1 MTEKEKNKELCNK
14 YPFLRWYGSPLYAG
28 YSEDGELDYSYTW
41 EDELPEGWRK
51 AFCPKMWDELKEILE
66 KHNYLN
72 EFRFTQI
79 KEKWGCLRIYD
90 NGAPEEAY
98 NEIEAWEAK
107 YEELSEKFCIQ
118 CGKPAKYISIGWISP
133 WCENCVKEIND
144 AVIKIENAKDFYN
157 ASAEERKK
165 FIMKF

>member
-1 MTEKEKNKELCNK
+1 
-14 YPFLRWYGSPLYAG
+14 
-28 YSEDGELDYSYTW
+28 
-41 EDELPEGWRK
+41 
-51 AFCPKMWDELKEILE
+51 MWDELKEILE

-72 EFRFTQI
+72 EFRFSQI
-79 KEKWGCLRIYD
+79 KEKWGSLRIYD

-98 NEIEAWEAK
+98 DEIEAWKSK

-133 WCENCVKEIND
+133 WCESCAKEINN

-157 ASAEERKK
+157 TSAEERKK
-165 FIMKF
+165 FIIKF